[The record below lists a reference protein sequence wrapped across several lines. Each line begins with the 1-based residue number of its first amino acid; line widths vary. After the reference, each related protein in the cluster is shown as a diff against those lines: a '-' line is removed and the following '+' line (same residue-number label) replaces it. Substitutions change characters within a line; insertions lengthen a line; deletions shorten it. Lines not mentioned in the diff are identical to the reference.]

1 MANLLKSL
9 LRHTIFA
16 KSGNLVALDNPY
28 SVIARLLRHHRVTGI
43 LDAGASDGRVTRRL
57 LRLFPEAYAYAFEP
71 NPIYQ
76 ERLERY
82 ANEDPRFR
90 PQFFA
95 LSDGEG
101 SVDLQIT
108 ESPGTT
114 SIFAPG
120 KRLKRMYPDETEI
133 KSVATIKAV
142 TIDGWAARNGNRDI
156 QLMKFDIQGAELRA
170 LRGATRVLQ
179 TSTVLVYTEVFFNPL
194 YDGGAIFS
202 EVDLCLRDSG
212 FLLYTIL
219 KPRCDKNGL
228 MIQGDAIFVHAGRL
242 GM

>member
-1 MANLLKSL
+1 M
-9 LRHTIFA
+9 
-16 KSGNLVALDNPY
+16 
-28 SVIARLLRHHRVTGI
+28 
-43 LDAGASDGRVTRRL
+43 
-57 LRLFPEAYAYAFEP
+57 FPEAYAYAFEP

-142 TIDGWAARNGNRDI
+142 TIDGWAARNGAPDI
-156 QLMKFDIQGAELRA
+156 QLMKFDIQGAELKA
-170 LRGATRVLQ
+170 LRGATGVLQ
-179 TSTVLVYTEVFFNPL
+179 RSALLVYTEILFNPL
-194 YDGGAIFS
+194 YDDGTIHS
-202 EVDLCLRDSG
+202 EVDLCLRESG
-212 FLLYTIL
+212 FVIYDIY
-219 KPRCDKNGL
+219 KPRYDKNGVL
-228 MIQGDAIFVHAGRL
+228 MWANAIFVHSDRVGI
-242 GM
+242 